1 MAGNSQQIAR
11 ILQLL
16 LRQSK
21 GKLSP
26 LWAIALLAAAGVYL
40 FFEPALE
47 ARLGFDLP
55 GAHSPSTVLADGS
68 DRADAPPLAK
78 STRSSHG
85 ETESGKSATATP
97 SGASE
102 ASPVREPASDPA
114 DLSQFLTEVSRNR
127 FESPAGLLYTPGS
140 QQGHRLK
147 HLMKHAE
154 DDPDRVGQHGVF
166 DDSEAIAVVK
176 LVDEAYEQAL
186 TGKSTKT
193 SREGNRTVYTVNLGR
208 RVGYIGGQSG
218 GRRNHPSANYVRLV
232 VEGERLITAFP
243 VRP

>member
-26 LWAIALLAAAGVYL
+26 LWLLALLVAAGVYL

-68 DRADAPPLAK
+68 DRANSPPPAK
-78 STRSSHG
+78 STRSSQG
-85 ETESGKSATATP
+85 EPESGTSVTAST

-102 ASPVREPASDPA
+102 ASPVREPASDTA
-114 DLSQFLTEVSRNR
+114 DLSQYLTEVGRNR

-154 DDPDRVGQHGVF
+154 DDPDRPGQHGVF
-166 DDSEAIAVVK
+166 DDSAAIAVVK